1 MRLNVDRTKYE
12 KKTTINLVTST
23 RKKEPRKGENVVAD
37 VKRGGIYSSKQLKK
51 PISTV
56 VNPEIK

>member
-1 MRLNVDRTKYE
+1 MLIEQNTKQRLQLIESQVHER
-12 KKTTINLVTST
+12 
-23 RKKEPRKGENVVAD
+23 RKPRKGENVVAD
-37 VKRGGIYSSKQLKK
+37 VKRGGIYSSKQLKN